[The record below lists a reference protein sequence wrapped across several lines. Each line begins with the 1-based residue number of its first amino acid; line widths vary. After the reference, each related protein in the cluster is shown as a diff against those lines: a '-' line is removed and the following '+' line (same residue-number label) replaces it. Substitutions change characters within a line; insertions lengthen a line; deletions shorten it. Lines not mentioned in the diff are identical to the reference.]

1 MAGILHGIGGVM
13 PVFIYEK
20 DAFRKIVA
28 VENDPAYVRQQRT
41 FGDRSF
47 FAFFQKWQEIY
58 VLSTQSTTI
67 LFADMAIDVDGA
79 GTIYG
84 HGGWNRY
91 VVYGSGEISFLR
103 LQARDQDSTDRAIKE
118 GFRVE

>member
-1 MAGILHGIGGVM
+1 M

-28 VENDPAYVRQQRT
+28 VENSPDYVRQQRT
-41 FGDRSF
+41 FGDCSF
-47 FAFFQKWQEIY
+47 FAFFQKWQEMY
-58 VLSTQSTTI
+58 VL
-67 LFADMAIDVDGA
+67 DPDVVLDEDVSLDVGGS

-91 VVYGSGEISFLR
+91 AVHGSGEIVFLR
-103 LQARDQDSTDRAIKE
+103 LQARDDDSIDRAIKE
-118 GFRVE
+118 RFRID